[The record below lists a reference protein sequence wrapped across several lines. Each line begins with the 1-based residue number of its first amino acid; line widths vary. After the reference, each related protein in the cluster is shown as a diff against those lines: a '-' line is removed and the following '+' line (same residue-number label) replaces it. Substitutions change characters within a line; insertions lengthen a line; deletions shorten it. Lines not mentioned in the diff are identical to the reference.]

1 MIEGVAVKSLRVT
14 PDERGRFIE
23 ILRSDDPLFERFGQ
37 VFASA
42 VYPGKVKAWHC
53 HKKQTDF
60 LAVISGMAKVG
71 LYDGREDSA
80 TYGQTEEIFAG
91 DHNPVFVRV
100 PPGVWHGF
108 KCVSIAECMVINIP
122 SQPRSVAEPD
132 EERAPARGGPI
143 PFDWDHEKS

>member
-71 LYDGREDSA
+71 LYDGREDST

-91 DHNPVFVRV
+91 DHNPVFG
-100 PPGVWHGF
+100 P
-108 KCVSIAECMVINIP
+108 EP
-122 SQPRSVAEPD
+122 SRDWESHYTTSQTVMRLADGSWRMWYATRP
-132 EERAPARGGPI
+132 AP
-143 PFDWDHEKS
+143 PFDHKYYAIGTAHWAGPL